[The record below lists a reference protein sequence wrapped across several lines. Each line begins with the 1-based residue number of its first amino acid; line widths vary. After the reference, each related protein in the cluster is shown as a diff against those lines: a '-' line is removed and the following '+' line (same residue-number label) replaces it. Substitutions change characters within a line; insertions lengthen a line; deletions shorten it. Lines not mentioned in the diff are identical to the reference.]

1 MPEWTEYCCKVPRK
15 KSSPLPANCLP
26 FSEIHHITHLS
37 EAKRILEDGVIKGSP
52 IREGS
57 RLCRSRTPVS
67 WLSANSWSRGSV
79 YGTVRFTYDWNTI
92 LANRKVYWVESVDW
106 YRWPAFRF
114 LLTEND
120 PPKNKRI
127 KFYDPQENKGPVR
140 SKRGSWYC
148 RSDRT
153 SHFIDFVDHV
163 DCKCLSYGD
172 SCSEKG
178 RLSQQTSPRMMA
190 YILGRGIHSVDNF
203 LGPEKARTLG
213 DFGIRG
219 LIGELKE
226 GDWKFKGTVSN
237 RNRSEALLRGALSL
251 YEAEFDEE
259 AKVVLSQLSNDKV
272 FHKAL
277 RKLVGKH
284 FDLPKYRI
292 RR

>member
-1 MPEWTEYCCKVPRK
+1 MER
-15 KSSPLPANCLP
+15 SDLLM
-26 FSEIHHITHLS
+26 IGTH
-37 EAKRILEDGVIKGSP
+37 P
-52 IREGS
+52 
-57 RLCRSRTPVS
+57 S
-67 WLSANSWSRGSV
+67 WR
-79 YGTVRFTYDWNTI
+79 
-92 LANRKVYWVESVDW
+92 NRKMYWVESVDLV
-106 YRWPAFRF
+106 RVGPLFVF
-114 LLTEND
+114 FLTEND
-120 PPKNKRI
+120 RHSTKNKRI

-140 SKRGSWYC
+140 SKRGSWYY

-153 SHFIDFVDHV
+153 SHFLVEGDVSIDQCTKIDFVDHV
-163 DCKCLSYGD
+163 DCKCLSYSD

-190 YILGRGIHSVDNF
+190 YVLGRGIHSVDNF
-203 LGPEKARTLG
+203 LSPEKAKTLG

-219 LIGELKE
+219 LIRELKE

-284 FDLPKYRI
+284 STCRNTVSDDKRYQCDGLI
-292 RR
+292 GT